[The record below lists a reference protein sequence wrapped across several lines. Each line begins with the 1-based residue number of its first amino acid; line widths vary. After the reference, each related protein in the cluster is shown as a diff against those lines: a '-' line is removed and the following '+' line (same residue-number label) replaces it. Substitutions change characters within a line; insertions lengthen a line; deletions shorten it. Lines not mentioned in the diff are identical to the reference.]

1 MLLNRVS
8 AGVGGAGPGGET
20 TVREADETLVP
31 GEVVYIT
38 ALGKAAK
45 ARADAVGTRRASGVV
60 EVGAAAGFPATIRT
74 HGTVTLADWTAITGS
89 ATLTPNASYY
99 LSTST
104 AGNMTTTAPT
114 TTGWVTRVGTA
125 ISAND
130 LDVNPEPPIKL

>member
-45 ARADAVGTRRASGVV
+45 ARANADGTKRAVGIV

-74 HGTVTLADWTAITGS
+74 HGTITLADWTAITGS

-99 LSTST
+99 LSAAT
-104 AGNMTTTAPT
+104 AGDMGTAAPSS
-114 TTGWVTRVGTA
+114 GWVTRVGTA

-130 LDVNPEPPIKL
+130 FDVNPEPPIKL